1 MSHVLISGVD
11 KRFGR
16 QPVLTGIDLSVPHG
30 SITAVLGASGCGK
43 TTLLRLVAGF
53 TEVDAG
59 SISIGGTTVAAPG
72 AHVPP
77 QRRGVGYV
85 AQEGALFP
93 HLRVRDN
100 VLFGLPRKERTTAL
114 LHEML
119 DLAELPHSV
128 ADTYPDELS
137 GGQQQRVA
145 IVRALAPRPQVVLL
159 DEPFSSLD
167 AGLRASAGR
176 GVLRLLRQAGA
187 TAILVTHDQDEALS
201 LADQVAVMRD
211 GKVAQVASP
220 VDLYRSPV
228 DTGVALFVGG
238 ANLLPGRAVAAET
251 GALGAAAQLVDTS
264 LGVLQ
269 LAADVAPGDVQVV
282 VRPEQLRLET
292 VTDAADARRPSC
304 SSSDRRRRHLLRAR
318 RDGVA
323 APRRRHGP
331 GLTCGR
337 RRGATPRRARA
348 GAGRRPR
355 ARLSRGRA
363 HRVDGHRVDG
373 HGSTGQGSEVPA

>member
-1 MSHVLISGVD
+1 MSRVLISGVD
-11 KRFGR
+11 KSYGR
-16 QPVLTGIDLSVPHG
+16 HPVLTGIDLAVPHG

-59 SISIGGTTVAAPG
+59 AITIGTTEVAAPG
-72 AHVPP
+72 THVPP

-100 VLFGLPRKERTTAL
+100 VLFGLPRRQRTTAL

-128 ADTYPDELS
+128 ADTYPAELS

-145 IVRALAPRPQVVLL
+145 IVRALAPRPEVVLL

-238 ANLLPGRAVAAET
+238 ANLLPGTATPEEGRQASRRVET
-251 GALGAAAQLVDTS
+251 G
-264 LGVLQ
+264 LGVLP

-282 VRPEQLRLET
+282 VRPEQVRLQVVTGAGAEPEGRTATVEDVTYYGHDATVWLRL
-292 VTDAADARRPSC
+292 TDGTGFVSRVVGDEVPPRGEHVLVQVAGPV
-304 SSSDRRRRHLLRAR
+304 RAYPLEP
-318 RDGVA
+318 G
-323 APRRRHGP
+323 GP
-331 GLTCGR
+331 ELA
-337 RRGATPRRARA
+337 RRGA
-348 GAGRRPR
+348 G
-355 ARLSRGRA
+355 
-363 HRVDGHRVDG
+363 V
-373 HGSTGQGSEVPA
+373 TG